1 MIGWRSIGIGVVIG
15 ALVAG
20 LGATTGMAAAAR
32 DTVVIAQGTDITNGD
47 PHRTTSTYGANVLAN
62 IYETLLS
69 RDANLHLVPGLAV
82 SWKQVNPTTW
92 EFALRPGVRFQDGE
106 PFTAQAV
113 KFSIE
118 RGLSPA
124 EHWSRALWYPPISSV
139 IAVDPGTVRIVTP
152 RPIDPTTF
160 LQRLAV
166 TAWIV
171 PPAYLAKNG
180 DDALVQHPIGTGPYK
195 LVQWVRD
202 DHVEL
207 TANADYWGGR
217 PKITHVI
224 IRVIPN
230 DSARLAELLA
240 GSVDVI
246 NLIPPDLFE
255 PIQHSPRLKLVQG
268 TSLSMFFL
276 HFNLVNIPADRPLAD
291 KRVRVALNYAV
302 ARKALLTGIMHDA
315 GTSIATFCTT
325 LQFACDS
332 PIAQWSYDP
341 ERAKALLAEAGYPNG
356 FDMTMAT
363 SSGAYPGDRDLTV
376 ALADQLS
383 RVAVRARPMIVDY
396 GVLVQ
401 QLVTKKLTTDAALF
415 RHTSF
420 WGDAGEIGEAN
431 FTTQGGVASWSPA
444 DPEYERLLD
453 EADQAA
459 DPAKIKAL
467 LHQAQ
472 MLFKADAPAI
482 PLFTAPNA
490 NGMNRD
496 LEWTPRAD
504 LLLIMHDASWK

>member
-1 MIGWRSIGIGVVIG
+1 
-15 ALVAG
+15 
-20 LGATTGMAAAAR
+20 
-32 DTVVIAQGTDITNGD
+32 
-47 PHRTTSTYGANVLAN
+47 
-62 IYETLLS
+62 
-69 RDANLHLVPGLAV
+69 
-82 SWKQVNPTTW
+82 
-92 EFALRPGVRFQDGE
+92 
-106 PFTAQAV
+106 
-113 KFSIE
+113 
-118 RGLSPA
+118 
-124 EHWSRALWYPPISSV
+124 
-139 IAVDPGTVRIVTP
+139 
-152 RPIDPTTF
+152 
-160 LQRLAV
+160 
-166 TAWIV
+166 
-171 PPAYLAKNG
+171 
-180 DDALVQHPIGTGPYK
+180 
-195 LVQWVRD
+195 
-202 DHVEL
+202 
-207 TANADYWGGR
+207 
-217 PKITHVI
+217 
-224 IRVIPN
+224 
-230 DSARLAELLA
+230 
-240 GSVDVI
+240 
-246 NLIPPDLFE
+246 
-255 PIQHSPRLKLVQG
+255 
-268 TSLSMFFL
+268 
-276 HFNLVNIPADRPLAD
+276 
-291 KRVRVALNYAV
+291 
-302 ARKALLTGIMHDA
+302 MHDA
-315 GTSIATFCTT
+315 GTPIATFCTT